1 MKYDLKEHGLIDEE
15 GKVTLVGRIVLE
27 NALEASESSNSE
39 EFEPKYSSCWNK
51 DVDEIVKW
59 VKENNALF
67 IGGSSEGCLEI
78 TPTKFYSEDSGVRV
92 WEKQERL
99 SVVMVDD
106 MFNSEAHITIYSKEN
121 AIALR
126 DYLTKFIE
134 KEEDW
139 YKVPQNI

>member
-1 MKYDLKEHGLIDEE
+1 MKYDLKEHGLIDED
-15 GKVTLVGRIVLE
+15 GKVTLAGRIVLE
-27 NALEASESSNSE
+27 SVLASSASSYSE

-51 DVDEIVKW
+51 DSDEIINW
-59 VKENNALF
+59 EKENKAVC
-67 IGGSSEGCLEI
+67 IPGSNEGLIEV
-78 TPTKFYSEDSGVRV
+78 TPIKFYCEDSGVRV

-139 YKVPQNI
+139 YKIPNNL